1 MEQFKINRDWR
12 TIKAV
17 PDCTQNYG
25 NGVISQLAT
34 WY

>member
-1 MEQFKINRDWR
+1 MV
-12 TIKAV
+12 TLS
-17 PDCTQNYG
+17 DCTQNYG